1 MTFEETLEINFGTP
15 SIDLINSCIKEH
27 EAINIFYKLS
37 LKNDKKPYWKGK
49 IMNSTKI
56 INKLMIRGKALYG
69 DKFKPEEMGLTNLDL
84 QKIGRSYRSKFWN
97 TLFKEEI
104 LIKVL
109 K

>member
-37 LKNDKKPYWKGK
+37 LKNDKRPYWKGK
-49 IMNSTKI
+49 IMNSTKT
-56 INKLMIRGKALYG
+56 INRLKIRGIKLYG
-69 DKFKPEEMGLTNLDL
+69 DKFKPEEMGLTKLEL
-84 QKIGRSYRSKFWN
+84 QQIGRSYRSKDWN
-97 TLFKEEI
+97 TLFKEET
-104 LIKVL
+104 LVKVL